1 MSPGTTGA
9 DGRRMTAVTYDL
21 QVIWDSLDRLVT
33 RVRRHERQI
42 KGSKFQKLL
51 LEMGNKTVKAF
62 TIGSP

>member
-1 MSPGTTGA
+1 
-9 DGRRMTAVTYDL
+9 MTAVTYDL

-51 LEMGNKTVKAF
+51 LEVGNKTVKAF